1 MAFSSMLETNK
12 NLHLA
17 KGFYIKVSLKYISE
31 VFSQSFPMV
40 LQTFSEVSS

>member
-1 MAFSSMLETNK
+1 MSFSSMLETNK

-31 VFSQSFPMV
+31 VF
-40 LQTFSEVSS
+40 FSVVSYGFTDIL